1 MRSVLTQDHPTNVRD
16 LMLNYGLDQPGKRVI
31 DFTAGKDG
39 FWEIDYPYK
48 CEIVKCD
55 AVPQFD
61 FIKKK
66 DLTKDDYSEL
76 GLFDAGF
83 FDPPYLRGRQGTDY
97 NNKQENGKNIVV
109 PANLQGKRS
118 WSAGG
123 ELERYMTNRDDQ
135 EFIDRVKGV
144 DRACR
149 QCFKPGALLFVKVQ
163 DTRDD
168 GYLVLNHVMVIENLP
183 SFRPYALY
191 VYLKSGG
198 QTWKHHSETSHGF
211 YVVMKY
217 VGSGDGGD
225 GGGDDDDNK
234 NVNRNYGYKKQ
245 NQSLPNHAWQA
256 NLQDFYE
263 RG

>member
-16 LMLNYGLDQPGKRVI
+16 LILNYGLDQPGKRVI

-39 FWEIDYPYK
+39 FWETNYPYK

-61 FIKKK
+61 FIRKK
-66 DLTKDDYSEL
+66 DLTVDDYSDL

-97 NNKQENGKNIVV
+97 NNKQENGKNVVV
-109 PANLQGKRS
+109 PASLQGKRS

-123 ELERYMTNRDDQ
+123 ELERYMTNKDDQ

-149 QCFKPGALLFVKVQ
+149 QCFRPGALLFVKVQ
-163 DTRDD
+163 DTRKD
-168 GYLVLNHVMVIENLP
+168 GYLVANHVMVMENLTLP

-211 YVVMKY
+211 YIVMQWTTH
-217 VGSGDGGD
+217 V
-225 GGGDDDDNK
+225 
-234 NVNRNYGYKKQ
+234 
-245 NQSLPNHAWQA
+245 
-256 NLQDFYE
+256 
-263 RG
+263 